1 MRFECGERDGG
12 SGTAFVNGIASATLG
27 CTSMFTF
34 AAQKSIWSSVLAL
47 ALSGMLGSAEAAESG
62 AKSKDGAES
71 TGKGKTSSGATTAP
85 ATTAPTKPAVKAPA
99 KVAEKGSDKSAQR
112 ALRGT
117 AAVEAEAEENS
128 RFEAARALAFE
139 DGAVKKLREKAEN
152 VTGDAEGTK
161 ALKDYLK
168 ALYGKMRSLEP
179 TLKERIDLTEAA
191 ALRQLE
197 RPAPAK

>member
-1 MRFECGERDGG
+1 M
-12 SGTAFVNGIASATLG
+12 
-27 CTSMFTF
+27 
-34 AAQKSIWSSVLAL
+34 
-47 ALSGMLGSAEAAESG
+47 
-62 AKSKDGAES
+62 
-71 TGKGKTSSGATTAP
+71 
-85 ATTAPTKPAVKAPA
+85 
-99 KVAEKGSDKSAQR
+99 
-112 ALRGT
+112 
-117 AAVEAEAEENS
+117 EAEAEENS